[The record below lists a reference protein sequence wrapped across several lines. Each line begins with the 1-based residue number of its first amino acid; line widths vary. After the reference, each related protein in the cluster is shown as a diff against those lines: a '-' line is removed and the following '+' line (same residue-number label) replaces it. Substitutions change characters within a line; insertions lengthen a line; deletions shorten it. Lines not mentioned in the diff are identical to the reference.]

1 MRALAATLSLFLC
14 TSAFCFELRMIP
26 EISPTAYLSWDL
38 AEGPVRVSLDSHGS
52 ADLSLSQSEQ
62 ALIAALNAWQGV
74 TQQNMT
80 FQYAGTASVQ
90 ASSSTDG
97 MNSIQWVESGWEYSS
112 HTLAVT
118 KYSFWLEDPPSL
130 VDADILMN
138 GDQYRWT
145 ISKPDNRNSIDTVQT
160 LIHELGHLLGVSHSA
175 VANAQMFP
183 YQTGIASHSI
193 SKDDM
198 GAIRFLYGPSTTSF
212 DLITPIR
219 RAKYVSNISRNG
231 LPLPVFRWQEG
242 PNTNYIVEFSAR
254 RSFEKKIQVSAGP
267 YPSYALTPQ
276 IEKRLL
282 KLSAE
287 GKIYWRVI
295 SGSSISRTRHL
306 RFI

>member
-1 MRALAATLSLFLC
+1 MRMLAAALSLFLC

-38 AEGPVRVSLDSHGS
+38 SEGPIHVALDSRGS
-52 ADLSLSQSEQ
+52 ADMSIGQSEQ
-62 ALIAALNAWQGV
+62 ALITALNAWQGV
-74 TQQNMT
+74 SRQSMR

-97 MNSIQWVESGWEYSS
+97 VNSIQWIESGWEYSS

-118 KYSFWLEDPPSL
+118 KYSYWLEDPPTL

-138 GDQYRWT
+138 GDQYHWT
-145 ISKPDNRNSIDTVQT
+145 IANADDRNRIDAAQT
-160 LIHELGHLLGVSHSA
+160 LIHELGHLLGISHSA
-175 VANAQMFP
+175 VANSQMFP
-183 YQTGIASHSI
+183 YQNGLPTHSV

-198 GAIRFLYGPSTTSF
+198 AAIRFLYGPSTTSF
-212 DLITPIR
+212 NLITPIR

-242 PNTNYIVEFSAR
+242 PSTNYVVEFSDK
-254 RSFEKKIQVSAGP
+254 RSFDKKIQVTAGP
-267 YPSYALTPQ
+267 YPSYALTRQ
-276 IEKRLL
+276 IEKKLL

-295 SGSSISRTRHL
+295 SGSSISKTRYL
-306 RFI
+306 RFV